1 MTRAVLVPRSTSKS
15 MTADFSQK
23 EFVHL
28 NGKPG
33 RVHLRNLTLPTSWKF
48 QMPPVPPRAL
58 EVIQANGSSWKL
70 IVIKVAPNIPNTRG
84 GTCLI
89 KWLNDQFPSLVAII
103 YIQWIGAIMVIGSCI
118 QQLSQLGSWRS
129 APSLDSPFPPH
140 RTTLILGSFSKT
152 YNRTRNSN
160 PKCYK
165 ACYCWLIRLAI
176 SLILSSTPVK

>member
-1 MTRAVLVPRSTSKS
+1 MGIIWVYESLVDNPMRKSPAVLVPRSTSKS

-70 IVIKVAPNIPNTRG
+70 IVI
-84 GTCLI
+84 
-89 KWLNDQFPSLVAII
+89 
-103 YIQWIGAIMVIGSCI
+103 GSCI
-118 QQLSQLGSWRS
+118 Q
-129 APSLDSPFPPH
+129 
-140 RTTLILGSFSKT
+140 
-152 YNRTRNSN
+152 
-160 PKCYK
+160 
-165 ACYCWLIRLAI
+165 
-176 SLILSSTPVK
+176 